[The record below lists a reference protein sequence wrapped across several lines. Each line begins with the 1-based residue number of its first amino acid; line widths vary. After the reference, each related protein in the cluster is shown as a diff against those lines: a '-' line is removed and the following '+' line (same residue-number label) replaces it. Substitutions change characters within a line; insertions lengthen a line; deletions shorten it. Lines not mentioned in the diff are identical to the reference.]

1 MVNNSIGRPPR
12 LGHFG
17 RHSVLEKSSV
27 EHIRLGSYSIAKAL
41 RIDRHGAVK
50 CVRTEQNAVRCH
62 VAFCGQSAT
71 LVRGLFPLNIIA
83 TPLFFPHRI
92 ISFAYGACRA

>member
-50 CVRTEQNAVRCH
+50 CVRTEQNAVRSMSTSVDNQPRSC
-62 VAFCGQSAT
+62 A
-71 LVRGLFPLNIIA
+71 GLF
-83 TPLFFPHRI
+83 R
-92 ISFAYGACRA
+92 

>member
-1 MVNNSIGRPPR
+1 M
-12 LGHFG
+12 
-17 RHSVLEKSSV
+17 
-27 EHIRLGSYSIAKAL
+27 AL
-41 RIDRHGAVK
+41 SNA
-50 CVRTEQNAVRCH
+50 CEPNENAVRCH

-92 ISFAYGACRA
+92 ISSLYGACRA